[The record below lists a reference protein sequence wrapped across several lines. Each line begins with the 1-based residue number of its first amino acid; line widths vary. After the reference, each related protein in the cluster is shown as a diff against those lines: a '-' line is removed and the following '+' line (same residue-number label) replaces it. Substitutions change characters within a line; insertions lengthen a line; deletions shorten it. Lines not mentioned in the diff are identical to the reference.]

1 VPLIEIPHYDFGA
14 LYFAVFQNVNQ
25 LHSLLDPFG
34 SRGSK
39 VNIVNMNQVLSHQ
52 EIYPLTQAWF
62 IPVLGQIISD
72 MPVDGKT
79 T

>member
-14 LYFAVFQNVNQ
+14 LYFAVFQNANQ
-25 LHSLLDPFG
+25 LHSLSGPFG

-39 VNIVNMNQVLSHQ
+39 VNIVNMNRALSHQ

-62 IPVLGQIISD
+62 TSMLGQIISD